1 MIQKQE
7 SDIIGFAAGVEDEV
21 LPTEEDFKKKG
32 GKKKKITLKKGALT
46 KQAKS
51 HGYKDVMKFAR
62 LTMRLHKQG
71 KKTYPNGKR
80 ITKLLVKRSNFAV
93 NFNKKK

>member
-32 GKKKKITLKKGALT
+32 GKKIK
-46 KQAKS
+46 
-51 HGYKDVMKFAR
+51 
-62 LTMRLHKQG
+62 
-71 KKTYPNGKR
+71 N
-80 ITKLLVKRSNFAV
+80 VKPF
-93 NFNKKK
+93 